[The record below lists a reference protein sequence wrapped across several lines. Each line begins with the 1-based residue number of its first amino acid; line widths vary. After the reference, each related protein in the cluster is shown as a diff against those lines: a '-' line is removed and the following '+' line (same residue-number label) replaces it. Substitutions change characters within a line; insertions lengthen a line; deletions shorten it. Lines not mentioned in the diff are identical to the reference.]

1 MLKKGWTSKAVAAL
15 VGAALLVVAVSACG
29 VAEDGPHTVRSRQV
43 APFRR
48 IEVHGSTEVVVR
60 PGRPGA
66 LRLEGGI
73 NRVED
78 LRTRVEGGT
87 LVVEKEGSSGTIDI
101 GDDPARVVAT
111 APGVESVRI
120 DGSGTVELRG
130 LRGAELATAI
140 YGSGEVR
147 ADGQV
152 RSLRSRVDGS
162 GSLDL
167 ASLRADEATVAISGS
182 GSADLGATDRLVA
195 AIDGSGAVTYGGDP
209 AVSERISGSG
219 RIQPR

>member
-1 MLKKGWTSKAVAAL
+1 MLRTRLTSKVVVAL
-15 VGAALLVVAVSACG
+15 IGAALLTVAVSACG

-43 APFRR
+43 APFQR
-48 IEVHGSTEVVVR
+48 IEVHGSTEVLVR
-60 PGRPGA
+60 PGRAGA
-66 LRLEGGI
+66 LRLEGGV

-78 LRTRVEGGT
+78 LRTRVAGGT
-87 LVVEKEGSSGTIDI
+87 LVVEKEDTSGTIDI

-111 APGVESVRI
+111 APRIEAVRI
-120 DGSGTVELRG
+120 DGSGRIELRD
-130 LRGAELATAI
+130 LRGPRLATAI

-152 RSLRSRVDGS
+152 DRLRSRVDGS

-167 ASLRADEATVAISGS
+167 TSLRADDAAVAISGS
-182 GSADLGATDRLVA
+182 GWADLGATRHLDA

-209 AVSERISGSG
+209 TISERISGSG